1 MKSSIVRGNEG
12 RPKRNGTSRNFFW
25 LYSAAIGIIG
35 VVTYLPGLR
44 VGFFNG
50 WWYLEWVS
58 SMSLPRY
65 LIQFLDP
72 RNVTQGYRP
81 VQGLYVLFEYTLF
94 HFDSNGWLFTQTLL
108 HAANAILLF
117 AIVGRLAK
125 NWRPAFIAALVFVVS
140 PVYSLAVFWH
150 AVVDPL
156 SVFFYLL
163 TILLWT
169 YYLDTRR
176 PRDWLLAFI
185 AFIFALFS
193 KEIAVFLPLFLF
205 LIDWWFFETKL
216 DLARLIR
223 QFSAFL
229 LPMIVFVVLD
239 LNVQSHGEFVGQF
252 GFKIGP
258 QMLSN
263 LFPYLVV
270 LTLPVFMEKPTALVF
285 YVWMAATVLFY
296 LGIMFSK
303 RSKPLLF
310 LGIFAILNIA
320 PLLGFPLEY
329 YNTRY
334 LYTSLMATAV
344 VIALVIE
351 QGFKILQNRRPYVLI
366 ASAAIALIVFASGS
380 RVADAA
386 AGLAEYTRVLRVPF
400 HDISLQHP
408 SFPADTYLYFVYPMT
423 PVSEFEG
430 LFYTRYFG
438 TDITVDG
445 TDTGHPAELR
455 AHNVAYVYY
464 FDKTGRP
471 IEIPVGQTVTT
482 NAAPQTPAHFQV
494 PITLEGYQVP
504 NSVVQRGKA
513 LVVILN
519 WSTARTL
526 DKNYTVFSQLV
537 DANGK
542 TVATTDTS
550 PKRGAAPTSTWKRGL
565 LVVDPIIVPIN
576 QDAPVGDNY
585 RLEVGMYDPATMQRL
600 TVLDLNGKPLGDKVI
615 IEPFSIVQ

>member
-1 MKSSIVRGNEG
+1 MQSSIVQGNEG
-12 RPKRNGTSRNFFW
+12 YIKRNRPSRNLSI

-35 VVTYLPGLR
+35 VVTYLPGLK

-58 SMSLPRY
+58 SMNLPRY

-81 VQGLYVLFEYTLF
+81 VQGLYVLLEYTLF
-94 HFDSNGWLFTQTLL
+94 RFNSDGWLFTQVLL
-108 HAANAILLF
+108 HAANGILLF

-125 NWRPAFIAALVFVVS
+125 NWRLAFVAALIFVVS

-156 SVFFYLL
+156 SAFFYLL
-163 TILLWT
+163 TIFLWT
-169 YYLDTRR
+169 RYLEMHRT
-176 PRDWLLAFI
+176 RDWLLAFT

-193 KEIAVFLPLFLF
+193 KEIAIFLPLFLF
-205 LIDWWFFETKL
+205 LIEWSFVETRF
-216 DLARLIR
+216 DIARLVR
-223 QFSAFL
+223 QYGFFI
-229 LPMIVFVVLD
+229 LPMIVFVILD

-258 QMLSN
+258 QMLGN
-263 LFPYLVV
+263 LFPYLAV
-270 LTLPVFMEKPTALVF
+270 LTLPVFSSKPTDAIV
-285 YVWMAATVLFY
+285 YGWMAITILVY
-296 LGIMFSK
+296 LGVMLYK
-303 RSKPLLF
+303 RSKLLLF
-310 LGIFAILNIA
+310 LGIFAILNIS

-334 LYTSLMATAV
+334 LYTSMMATAV
-344 VIALVIE
+344 VFALVVE
-351 QGFKILQNRRPYVLI
+351 QSIKMLGKRHAYPII
-366 ASAAIALIVFASGS
+366 ASAVVALVVFASGS

-386 AGLAEYTRVLRVPF
+386 ASLSEYTRVLRVPF
-400 HDISLQHP
+400 HDISLLHP
-408 SFPADTYLYFVYPMT
+408 SFPADTYLYFVYPNT

-438 TDITVDG
+438 TGITVDG
-445 TDTGHPAELR
+445 TDTGHPADLR
-455 AHNVAYVYY
+455 PHNTAYVYY

-471 IEIPVGQTVTT
+471 IEIPVDQNITT
-482 NAAPQTPAHFQV
+482 RTSPPTPARFQV
-494 PITLEGYQVP
+494 PITLEGYVVP
-504 NSVVQRGKA
+504 SGTIQRGKA
-513 LVVILN
+513 LVLVLN
-519 WSTARTL
+519 WSTAAELNR
-526 DKNYTVFSQLV
+526 DYTVFAHLV

-542 TVATTDTS
+542 TVGATDEP

-565 LVVDPIIVPIN
+565 LVVDPIVVQIN
-576 QDAPVGDNY
+576 QDAPIGDNY
-585 RLEVGMYDPATMQRL
+585 RLEVGMYDPVTMRRL
-600 TVLDLNGKPLGDKVI
+600 TVLDRNGIPHDDQVI